1 MGKEKQL
8 PPCIPVK
15 RKTGIYKRAKGPTE
29 STLVITRA
37 KYMQQF
43 YTLKDF
49 PKWWDFAHSY
59 SFSKISDNYFLLST
73 TITKLLSTLTASP

>member
-1 MGKEKQL
+1 
-8 PPCIPVK
+8 
-15 RKTGIYKRAKGPTE
+15 
-29 STLVITRA
+29 
-37 KYMQQF
+37 MQQF